1 MIDYVFLTENYL
13 LYVVKFTKE
22 NINTNSKTTKK

>member
-1 MIDYVFLTENYL
+1 MIDYVSFTENYL
-13 LYVVKFTKE
+13 LYVVKVTKE